1 MKITIGRPESMGVGI
16 PAVVHAPDGA
26 PITIEGL
33 GLELTYADGVLEIR
47 GTHPLS
53 PGGVRPVVRASAA
66 NVVTVV
72 AEGLRVNYAP
82 MGD

>member
-1 MKITIGRPESMGVGI
+1 MKITIGRPEFMGVGI

-47 GTHPLS
+47 GIGS
-53 PGGVRPVVRASAA
+53 VRPVVRASAA